1 MFGPREQPSQR
12 LRALAG
18 AKCQPRV
25 SSIQGPQP
33 TLDEPKPESWEW
45 EWPGDLVEGDGRH
58 RNWVRA
64 CWGKEGKCAGV
75 RKDRGLETCS
85 LCGSDLEGFL
95 YQC

>member
-1 MFGPREQPSQR
+1 M
-12 LRALAG
+12 
-18 AKCQPRV
+18 
-25 SSIQGPQP
+25 
-33 TLDEPKPESWEW
+33 
-45 EWPGDLVEGDGRH
+45 EGDGRH

-85 LCGSDLEGFL
+85 LCESDLEGFL